1 LPRQARDKFEESC
14 KLTAFSSTGY
24 DHWGFSCM
32 GMDHDKQYLRYLGA
46 RVGAYR
52 NVPTPSNM
60 GV

>member
-1 LPRQARDKFEESC
+1 
-14 KLTAFSSTGY
+14 
-24 DHWGFSCM
+24 M